1 MDVIDRFR
9 SGLFVN
15 KLNLNTGFIPPPRPS
30 TGIGNYPPA
39 GQPIALPTPSLESS
53 QETPLPLLSVS
64 IDVDLNGRLSTTK
77 VTQKFTNAT
86 ASAAQNARYLFPIYN
101 GSVVTSF
108 KCWIGPDKL
117 LEGDVKP
124 KEAARADFEQAV
136 SRHKAAVLVEE
147 VTPEIFETNLGNIP
161 AQTTVK
167 VEIAYTGLL
176 KVNISTGGL
185 VLNIPT
191 SIAPRYG
198 SAPDEYSAADP
209 LPTEGLRVSI
219 HASMPA
225 AIRKMESGT
234 HPISVEIGAV
244 SHRSFQTFVAGA
256 SSETFDPSKARANLA
271 DRSAAL
277 DRDFVLYITLSSPR
291 EFMQSQAVATS
302 QPEIPGRSTVAITI
316 NPGNLFLQMVNPD
329 DFNGEIIFMAD
340 RSGSMERNIPSLIDV
355 MNVFLRSLPQQCSF
369 NIASFGSSVSWL
381 WPVSKVYNQDQLDI
395 ATQHVAAFQANLRGT
410 EILSALQ
417 SVLDHHDKRLD
428 VPTNVILLT
437 DGEVWDVDQVIRF
450 ARNTASD
457 RNLNIRFFALGI
469 GDRVSHRLVE
479 GIGQQG
485 GGCAEIVAESSPGS
499 WQGRVIQMLKA
510 ALTPHRLRCDVG
522 IGELR
527 PATTGTFEASK
538 ISDYKLELPPC
549 IQAPHHIPVLNV
561 FSQFSLYYMLE
572 CELDALPE
580 TVTVTGVTDKGEKL
594 TAQLPL
600 QKSGYQ
606 SGVHHLAAKAL
617 MNDYETGQSW
627 LHAANSALRCTEP
640 EIFDRL
646 LEQEAQRLGQQWSI
660 TSKWT
665 SFVAI
670 DRDTARRHEISL
682 WMADGVDVSELTRPR
697 KIRPLPAFSQREI
710 LSLSPSLHNSI
721 PPTQLKTSP
730 EGRNLQRHYS
740 RTIGLSFEACQG
752 KEQRFDKPISQE
764 PANRTGSETY
774 LNLFGDSGCPGGSDP
789 ATRSIPAEHY
799 YGQRGRPRGAYAPD
813 GANAHGASRHC
824 YGAEPQCSSS
834 AVDILSKSPPHT
846 MPKSSQDL
854 QKKDSNG
861 EISAECPDEVQSYSS
876 INPSMLSQS
885 AADSLDFWTTSQ
897 ALPNSKK
904 SRLRTLKC
912 AVALEDDDT
921 SVPSTACSSQGGDWS
936 ASNVMT
942 SKSKESCETNT
953 VCGSPSM
960 TWGSET
966 QMMGGWVGSVSEE
979 KSPRATPMTLEDP
992 TNILSLSGILY
1003 SQGADGEFRLYG
1015 TNIQRPLIAEFKTVI
1030 HFANRSAVSNQHHEL
1045 HSIDL
1050 NVLAVVYITTR
1061 HAMLKGLWELQVAKA
1076 RRWIQQQLAELSRG
1090 ESNPPGQESPQMA
1103 LEKLER
1109 MARVELLD
1117 DSEVSD
1123 NI

>member
-1 MDVIDRFR
+1 MDVIDRFQ
-9 SGLFVN
+9 SGLFVRQ
-15 KLNLNTGFIPPPRPS
+15 LNVNPGFISPQPS
-30 TGIGNYPPA
+30 TGIEKYPRA
-39 GQPIALPTPSLESS
+39 GQSIAVSTPSLDSNREA
-53 QETPLPLLSVS
+53 PLPLLSVS

-77 VTQKFTNAT
+77 VTQKFTNAS
-86 ASAAQNARYLFPIYN
+86 ASAAQNARYMFPIYN

-108 KCWIGPDKL
+108 KCWIGHDKL

-124 KEAARADFEQAV
+124 KQVARADFQQAV

-176 KVNISTGGL
+176 KVDISTGGL

-191 SIAPRYG
+191 SVAPRYG
-198 SAPDEYSAADP
+198 NVPDEYSAADP
-209 LPTEGLRVSI
+209 LPTEGLRVGI

-244 SHRSFQTFVAGA
+244 SHRSFPTFAAGA

-277 DRDFVLYITLSSPR
+277 HRDFILFITLSSPR

-316 NPGNLFLQMVNPD
+316 NPGNLFSQKVNSD
-329 DFNGEIIFMAD
+329 DFTGEIIFMAD
-340 RSGSMERNIPSLIDV
+340 RSGSMAGNIPSLIDV
-355 MNVFLRSLPQQCSF
+355 MNVFLRSLPHNCSF

-395 ATQHVAAFQANLRGT
+395 ATQHVAAFQANFGGT

-417 SVLDHHDKRLD
+417 SVLDHHDKGLE

-450 ARNTASD
+450 ARDTASD
-457 RNLNIRFFALGI
+457 RNVNIRFFALGI

-485 GGCAEIVAESSPGS
+485 GGCAEVVAESSPGL

-510 ALTPHRLRCDVG
+510 ALTPPYLRCDVG
-522 IGELR
+522 IGEWP

-538 ISDYKLELPPC
+538 ISDYRLELPPC
-549 IQAPHHIPVLNV
+549 VQAPHHIPVLNA
-561 FSQFSLYYMLE
+561 FSQFTLYYMLE

-580 TVTVTGVTDKGEKL
+580 TVTVTGVTDKGGKL

-606 SGVHHLAAKAL
+606 PGVHHLAAKAL

-627 LHAANSALRCTEP
+627 IHAANSALRSNEP

-670 DRDTARRHEISL
+670 DRETAQRHEISL
-682 WMADGVDVSELTRPR
+682 WKADGVDVSELTRPR
-697 KIRPLPAFSQREI
+697 KIRWGAGSLVVRSSSPPVSSSQSPLRRDLSHLPLPKPFPRQLLGLGSQRGHALRQGGE
-710 LSLSPSLHNSI
+710 
-721 PPTQLKTSP
+721 
-730 EGRNLQRHYS
+730 R
-740 RTIGLSFEACQG
+740 GL
-752 KEQRFDKPISQE
+752 DKPISGE
-764 PANRTGSETY
+764 PANRTGSEVH
-774 LNLFGDSGCPGGSDP
+774 LDRSGDSGNSVACDQVGIPWEPCSGQPVSTRRADGPDDANARASRRSYHTLGCSGG
-789 ATRSIPAEHY
+789 AELTRSS
-799 YGQRGRPRGAYAPD
+799 
-813 GANAHGASRHC
+813 NAA
-824 YGAEPQCSSS
+824 
-834 AVDILSKSPPHT
+834 DNLSKGPPHT

-854 QKKDSNG
+854 HKKASNG
-861 EISAECPDEVQSYSS
+861 EISAERTDEVQSYS
-876 INPSMLSQS
+876 PTLSQTATDCPS
-885 AADSLDFWTTSQ
+885 DIQATSH
-897 ALPNSKK
+897 ALYDP
-904 SRLRTLKC
+904 RLNFSIGQRE
-912 AVALEDDDT
+912 VALEDKDT
-921 SVPSTACSSQGGDWS
+921 ILPTVSSTTYS
-936 ASNVMT
+936 AAGSFSAFDPMT
-942 SKSKESCETNT
+942 SYSKEGCEPDSDS
-953 VCGSPSM
+953 GGESQI
-960 TWGSET
+960 
-966 QMMGGWVGSVSEE
+966 QMVGGSVGPVSED
-979 KSPRATPMTLEDP
+979 KSPRATPMVPEDP
-992 TNILSLSGILY
+992 KNIFSLSRLLY
-1003 SQGADGEFRLYG
+1003 SQGADGEFHLYG
-1015 TNIQRPLIAEFKTVI
+1015 TNIQLPLIEQFKTVI
-1030 HFANRSAVSNQHHEL
+1030 HFANQSPVSDQHHEL
-1045 HSIDL
+1045 CSVDL
-1050 NVLAVVYITTR
+1050 NILAVVYITIR
-1061 HAMLKGLWELQVAKA
+1061 HATLEGLWELQVAKA
-1076 RRWIQQQLAELSRG
+1076 RQWIQLQLALSHG
-1090 ESNPPGQESPQMA
+1090 ESDPPCQVG
-1103 LEKLER
+1103 LEELER
-1109 MARVELLD
+1109 MARVELLN

>member
-1 MDVIDRFR
+1 MDVIDRFQ
-9 SGLFVN
+9 SGLFFRQLNVN
-15 KLNLNTGFIPPPRPS
+15 PGFIPPSHPS
-30 TGIGNYPPA
+30 TGIQNAPA
-39 GQPIALPTPSLESS
+39 GRSIALPTPSLKSS

-64 IDVDLNGRLSTTK
+64 VDVGLDGRLSTTK

-86 ASAAQNARYLFPIYN
+86 ASTAQNARYLFPIYN

-124 KEAARADFEQAV
+124 KEVARADFQQAV

-161 AQTTVK
+161 AQTTVR

-176 KVNISTGGL
+176 KVDISTGGL

-191 SIAPRYG
+191 SVAPRYG
-198 SAPDEYSAADP
+198 SAPEEYSAADP
-209 LPTEGLRVSI
+209 LPTEGLRISI

-244 SHRSFQTFVAGA
+244 SHQSFQTFAAGA

-271 DRSAAL
+271 DRSAVL
-277 DRDFVLYITLSSPR
+277 HQDFVLFITLSSPR

-355 MNVFLRSLPQQCSF
+355 MNIFLRSLPQQCSF

-395 ATQHVAAFQANLRGT
+395 ATQHVAAFQANLGGT

-417 SVLDHHDKRLD
+417 SVLDYHDKRLD

-457 RNLNIRFFALGI
+457 RNVNIRFFALGI

-479 GIGQQG
+479 CIGQQG

-510 ALTPHRLRCDVG
+510 ALTPPRLQCEVD
-522 IGELR
+522 IGELL
-527 PATTGTFEASK
+527 PAATGIFDASK

-549 IQAPHHIPVLNV
+549 IQAPHHIPVLNA

-572 CELDALPE
+572 CELDSLPK
-580 TVTVTGVTDKGEKL
+580 TVTVTGVTDKGEKF

-600 QKSGYQ
+600 QKSGNQ
-606 SGVHHLAAKAL
+606 SDVHHLAAKAL

-627 LHAANSALRCTEP
+627 MHAANSALRSNEP

-646 LEQEAQRLGQQWSI
+646 LELEAQRLGQQWSI

-665 SFVAI
+665 SYVAI

-682 WMADGVDVSELTRPR
+682 WKADGVDVSELTRPR
-697 KIRPLPAFSQREI
+697 KIRTVAALPQSVTLGPSSFLSTPVIQRDMCPQQNS
-710 LSLSPSLHNSI
+710 LHAPRGPRCFKRALSPCA
-721 PPTQLKTSP
+721 P
-730 EGRNLQRHYS
+730 
-740 RTIGLSFEACQG
+740 CQG
-752 KEQRFDKPISQE
+752 KERSFNRPISRE
-764 PANRTGSETY
+764 RANRTRSGMYPDPSRDSVGLIEDGSNPVT
-774 LNLFGDSGCPGGSDP
+774 G
-789 ATRSIPAEHY
+789 SIPAEHY
-799 YGQRGRPRGAYAPD
+799 YGQQVGPCVAYSPD
-813 GANAHGASRHC
+813 GTNAYGARRHC
-824 YGAEPQCSSS
+824 HG
-834 AVDILSKSPPHT
+834 
-846 MPKSSQDL
+846 
-854 QKKDSNG
+854 
-861 EISAECPDEVQSYSS
+861 
-876 INPSMLSQS
+876 
-885 AADSLDFWTTSQ
+885 
-897 ALPNSKK
+897 
-904 SRLRTLKC
+904 R
-912 AVALEDDDT
+912 
-921 SVPSTACSSQGGDWS
+921 SVP
-936 ASNVMT
+936 
-942 SKSKESCETNT
+942 
-953 VCGSPSM
+953 
-960 TWGSET
+960 
-966 QMMGGWVGSVSEE
+966 
-979 KSPRATPMTLEDP
+979 EDP
-992 TNILSLSGILY
+992 TNIFSLSRILY

-1015 TNIQRPLIAEFKTVI
+1015 TNIQRPLIAQFKTVI
-1030 HFANRSAVSNQHHEL
+1030 HFANQSPVSNQHHEL
-1045 HSIDL
+1045 RSVDL
-1050 NVLAVVYITTR
+1050 NVLAVVYITIR
-1061 HAMLKGLWELQVAKA
+1061 HATLKGLWELQVAKA
-1076 RRWIQQQLAELSRG
+1076 RRWIQQQLAELLSHG
-1090 ESNPPGQESPQMA
+1090 DESNPPGQEISEMA

-1109 MARVELLD
+1109 MACVELLD
-1117 DSEVSD
+1117 ESEVLN